1 MRPVMTY
8 NKFCLILCPVCDRL
22 KNPSSPT
29 SSLVVFL
36 LFNILWKK
44 GSCKALCEL
53 APPGPGG
60 LSPAHLGLGRFS
72 SYTDPG
78 GGDRS
83 RRVITANKFNRV
95 HHA

>member
-1 MRPVMTY
+1 M
-8 NKFCLILCPVCDRL
+8 LCPACDRL
-22 KNPSSPT
+22 KKPSSPT

-72 SYTDPG
+72 PYTDLG
-78 GGDRS
+78 GGGGT
-83 RRVITANKFNRV
+83 VAAV
-95 HHA
+95 